1 MNREFLFYRRWPA
14 GRTCRAL
21 GLSLALLLIGCAG
34 ARDLGPYTDLRW
46 KIESFYRDHAWEE
59 GARCVL
65 PSMSI
70 TQWEVLEETPD
81 KLVIGVRYAWRD
93 DRNSGFDPE
102 LGRVQVGICQGFNSR
117 VFTVV
122 RGPAGM
128 QVQSMTGEQRRR

>member
-1 MNREFLFYRRWPA
+1 MNREFHSSHRRRA
-14 GRTCRAL
+14 GRACKVL
-21 GLSLALLLIGCAG
+21 GLGLALLLMGCAA

-46 KIESFYRDHAWEE
+46 KIESYYRDHAWEE

-65 PSMSI
+65 PRMSI

-81 KLVIGVRYAWRD
+81 KLVIGVRYAWAD

-102 LGRVQVGICQGFNSR
+102 LGRSQAGTCQGFNSR

-128 QVQSMTGEQRRR
+128 QVESMTGEQRRR